1 MKIFSHTTI
10 LILFFLGIQNFTL
23 GQSSYGANFGVV
35 MGNNGNALNGIN
47 DSLYSFR
54 EGYQFGV
61 LGNFG
66 TYSFFI
72 SPGVYFK
79 DITINNNFEK
89 IDPFVKSP
97 RLKIANAKVVMGY
110 QTDILSKNIKFKVGG
125 GVNGNY
131 IISIDDNSED
141 FSFNTLEDTH
151 WAYNF
156 DIGIDFFI
164 ININLSYEKS
174 IKEVFSRTPD
184 DKYKFDYFIL
194 SAGILL

>member
-1 MKIFSHTTI
+1 MKIISYTTI
-10 LILFFLGIQNFTL
+10 LILLFLGMQNFTF

-72 SPGVYFK
+72 SPGLYYK
-79 DITINNNFEK
+79 NITINNNFEK

-97 RLKIANAKVVMGY
+97 RLKIAKAKVVMGY
-110 QTDILSKNIKFKVGG
+110 QTDIISKKIKFKVGG

-131 IISIDDNSED
+131 IISIDDNGED

-151 WAYNF
+151 WAYSF

-164 ININLSYEKS
+164 VNINLSYEKS
-174 IKEVFSRTPD
+174 IKEVFKGSKD
-184 DKYKFDYFIL
+184 YKFDYFIL